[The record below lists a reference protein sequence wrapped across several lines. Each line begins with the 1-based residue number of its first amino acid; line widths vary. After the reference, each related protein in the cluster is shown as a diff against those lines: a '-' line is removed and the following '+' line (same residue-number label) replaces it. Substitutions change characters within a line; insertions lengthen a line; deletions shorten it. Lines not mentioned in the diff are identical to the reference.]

1 MTLVD
6 ANTGEVVDDRV
17 RLDDLVPGPRIREAD
32 LNVVHVAQLVESVEH
47 LPPVLVRRVADG
59 FEILDGHHRVAAL
72 RRSGADSVL
81 AHVVTCTDAEAL
93 AFAVEANVAHGLPL
107 SLADK
112 KRNAEALLVADPDL
126 SDREVGRI
134 CGLSDKTVGAVR
146 SSAENPQLND
156 ERAGADGKA
165 RPTPAKAKA
174 QRAAAEQFI
183 EDHPEAT
190 TAEVVEQTGVSAG
203 TASNIRKARTQAE
216 QWADA
221 IEAFPY
227 LACVPERFQAEALA
241 GVAQLDTLDAT
252 ERPRREANFEKW
264 ARSRP
269 DAEAA
274 IEANALREKAE
285 RAASDLL
292 DAIAKTHAALSGH
305 LTRHGDLP
313 AGHEA
318 LHQVP
323 QAAADLIESLRE
335 IPNPERLRS
344 VP

>member
-17 RLDDLVPGPRIREAD
+17 RLDDLRDGPQIRD
-32 LNVVHVAQLVESVEH
+32 GGLNRDHVAQLAESAEH
-47 LPPVLVRRVADG
+47 LPPILVRRVADG
-59 FEILDGHHRVAAL
+59 FEVLDGHHRAAAL
-72 RRSGADSVL
+72 RSAGETSVL
-81 AHVVTCTDAEAL
+81 AHVITCTDAEAL
-93 AFAVEANVAHGLPL
+93 TFALEANTGHGLPL
-107 SLADK
+107 TLADK
-112 KRNAEALLVADPDL
+112 KRNARTLIEAEPGLP
-126 SDREVGRI
+126 DREVGRV
-134 CGLSDKTVGAVR
+134 CGLNHETVGALR
-146 SSAENPQLND
+146 STGGNRQLND
-156 ERAGADGKA
+156 ERVGSDGKV

>member
-1 MTLVD
+1 MNSPSGVVQLAIAELAPGPQVRD
-6 ANTGEVVDDRV
+6 RIDPDHVERLAEV
-17 RLDDLVPGPRIREAD
+17 LDDL
-32 LNVVHVAQLVESVEH
+32 
-47 LPPVLVRRVADG
+47 PPILARLLDDGTYAVLGGA
-59 FEILDGHHRVAAL
+59 HRVEAHRSVGLLEVAAQ
-72 RRSGADSVL
+72 
-81 AHVVTCTDAEAL
+81 VVECDDAEAL
-93 AFAVEANVAHGLPL
+93 RLAIQDNRDHGQPLTLAEKRHNAVQLMEAQPG
-107 SLADK
+107 
-112 KRNAEALLVADPDL
+112 L
-126 SDREVGRI
+126 SDRSVARV
-134 CGLSDKTVGAVR
+134 CGLSHPTVANLRPTGRNDQLDKK
-146 SSAENPQLND
+146 
-156 ERAGADGKA
+156 AGADGKK
-165 RPTPAKAKA
+165 RPAKVKAKE
-174 QRAAAEQFI
+174 QRAAAEEYAQ
-183 EDHPEAT
+183 EHPEAT
-190 TAEVVEQTGVSAG
+190 VTDIAEQTGVSRG
-203 TASNIRKARTQAE
+203 TAGNIKKARTQAE
-216 QWADA
+216 RWADA

-227 LACVPERFQAEALA
+227 LAEVPPRFQTEALA

-252 ERPRREANFEKW
+252 ERPKREANFEKW

-344 VP
+344 VQ

>member
-17 RLDDLVPGPRIREAD
+17 RLDDLIDGPQIRD
-32 LNVVHVAQLVESVEH
+32 GGLNRDHVAQLAESAEH
-47 LPPVLVRRVADG
+47 LPPILVRRTAAG
-59 FEILDGHHRVAAL
+59 FEVLDGHHRAAAL
-72 RRSGADSVL
+72 RSAGEASAL
-81 AHVVTCTDAEAL
+81 AHVITCTDTEAL
-93 AFAVEANVAHGLPL
+93 AFALEANIGHGLPL

-134 CGLSDKTVGAVR
+134 CGLSNHTVKPLRPTGQNA
-146 SSAENPQLND
+146 QLGTQ
-156 ERAGADGKA
+156 GADGKK
-165 RPTPAKAKA
+165 RPSPAKAKE
-174 QRAAAEQFI
+174 QRAEAEAYV
-183 EDHPEAT
+183 EEHPDAT
-190 TAEVVEQTGVSAG
+190 EREVADATGVSKG
-203 TASNIRKARTQAE
+203 TAGNIKKARTKAE